1 MAEKRARYC
10 RDSEPVMLAIRRSGV
25 GLWSWTSIA
34 GLVILLSIPASSVAE
49 DGISLGPRPEFLVHQ
64 LPDGELAEK
73 LTSCLD
79 KPVSRQRFSIGHR
92 GAPLQFPEHTL
103 ESYLAAARMGAGI
116 LECDVTFTKDRVLV
130 CRHSQCDLHTSTD
143 ILNTPLAEKCS
154 SPPDYES
161 TTPFKDVKCCTS
173 DLTLAEFKLLRGRM
187 DSGNKGA
194 KTLEEY
200 FASTARY
207 RTDLYATSGTLM
219 THRESIALFK
229 SLGVAMT
236 PELKRPAVAMPFD
249 SDYTKEQYAAALIE
263 EYKLEAIEPTDVY
276 PQSFSLQDVS
286 YWLENFP
293 AFARQAVWLDG
304 RFSDQR
310 HKTGTVDQWQVDMDK
325 LARSGVRYLAPPL
338 WMLLT
343 TEHQKIVPSTYA
355 IAAKAAGLNL
365 ITWTLERSGPLT
377 SGGGWYYQSIA
388 PLIRNDGDMLTVLDV
403 LAREVGV
410 EAVFSDWTATT
421 TFYANCLEP

>member
-1 MAEKRARYC
+1 MQGKRASHR
-10 RDSEPVMLAIRRSGV
+10 RDSTLAKLDIVQAGAS
-25 GLWSWTSIA
+25 LWPWASIA
-34 GLVILLSIPASSVAE
+34 CLVILLIAPVSSVAG

-64 LPDGELAEK
+64 LPDGELAETLK
-73 LTSCLD
+73 SCLD

-103 ESYLAAARMGAGI
+103 ESYIAAARMGAGI
-116 LECDVTFTKDRVLV
+116 LECDVTFTQDRALV
-130 CRHSQCDLHTSTD
+130 CRHSQCDLHTSTN

-154 SPPDYES
+154 SPPDYDS

-173 DLTLAEFKLLRGRM
+173 DLTLTEFKSLRGRM
-187 DSGNKGA
+187 DSGDKKA

-200 FASTARY
+200 FSSTARY

-236 PELKRPAVAMPFD
+236 PELKKPAVAMPFD
-249 SDYTKEQYAAALIE
+249 TDYTQEHYAAALIE
-263 EYKLEAIEPTDVY
+263 EYILEGIAPTDVY
-276 PQSFSLQDVS
+276 PQSFSLQDVI
-286 YWLENFP
+286 YWVENFP
-293 AFARQAVWLDG
+293 AYAKQAVWLDG

-310 HKTGTVDQWQVDMDK
+310 HKTGTVDQWKVDMDK
-325 LARSGVRYLAPPL
+325 LAHSGVRYLAPPL

-343 TEHQKIVPSTYA
+343 TERKRIVPSAYA
-355 IAAKAAGLNL
+355 IAAKAAGLKL
-365 ITWTLERSGPLT
+365 IAWTLERSGPLT

-410 EAVFSDWTATT
+410 EAVFSDWAATT
-421 TFYANCLEP
+421 TFYANCMEP